1 MNKKYLANTLKNSKF
16 RQNAYDW
23 YVPEEMKKLN
33 NWVAFRSFPNKNEPG
48 KLVKQLIDPN
58 INEQACWAKS
68 NDPTTWADF
77 DTAHEF
83 AMNHH
88 CTGIAFALQKDLGI
102 CCIDID
108 HCVGETEITPEA
120 LKVLEIFQGTY
131 CEKSI
136 SGKGFHIFCKG
147 KLPSD
152 YVNRTDTLEMY
163 DDVRFISMTGS
174 KIKEAKSELL
184 AYDNLAQINENLFGV
199 KRAIVKA
206 PPKYDNAS
214 VDESFIIEKLMS
226 HPKYRALMCG
236 DISAC
241 GNDHSRA
248 DLTLC
253 LGISFYT
260 KNPDEITSIFQKS
273 RLYREKWDKTGYGKT
288 TIGKALAFQ
297 KQSYNPKSYYKDIN
311 RSQKSGCEI

>member
-1 MNKKYLANTLKNSKF
+1 MNTKYLSNTLANSKF
-16 RQNAYDW
+16 RQNSYEW
-23 YVPEEMKKLN
+23 YIPEEMKKLP
-33 NWVAFRSFPNKNEPG
+33 NWVAFRSFPNKKEAG
-48 KLVKQLIDPN
+48 KLTKQLLNPN

-68 NDPTTWADF
+68 NDPSTWSDYK
-77 DTAHEF
+77 TAFEF
-83 AMNHH
+83 AMNHY

-108 HCVGETEITPEA
+108 HCIGETSIDSEA

-131 CEKSI
+131 TEKSI

-147 KLPSD
+147 DLPKD
-152 YVNRTDTLEMY
+152 YINRTNTLEMY
-163 DDVRFISMTGS
+163 DDVRFISMTGAKMKESES
-174 KIKEAKSELL
+174 KLL
-184 AYDNLAQINENLFGV
+184 HYDNLAAMNEKFFG
-199 KRAIVKA
+199 KKSKIVKA
-206 PPKYDNAS
+206 MPDYENAS

-241 GNDHSRA
+241 GNDHSKA
-248 DLTLC
+248 DLSLC

-297 KQSYNPKSYYKDIN
+297 KQSYNPKSYYQNIK
-311 RSQKSGCEI
+311 RSQKNGCEI